1 MVHTYIHTYT
11 VKPTQEGMV
20 GRQSL
25 FLTDTRA
32 LFKRNGIGS
41 LSNKLVRILPG

>member
-1 MVHTYIHTYT
+1 MSGSGRVGKVHTYIHTLR
-11 VKPTQEGMV
+11 PTQEGMV

-25 FLTDTRA
+25 FLTDGYTRA

-41 LSNKLVRILPG
+41 F